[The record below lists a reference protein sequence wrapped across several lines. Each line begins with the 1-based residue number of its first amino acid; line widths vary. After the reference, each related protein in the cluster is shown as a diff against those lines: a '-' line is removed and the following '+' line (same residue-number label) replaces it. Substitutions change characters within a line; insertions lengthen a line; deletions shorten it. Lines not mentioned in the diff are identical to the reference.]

1 MHTPPHYLLAS
12 LVLIP
17 LFGSLVSYLLP
28 RLFAKERR
36 GVVSGLVAFIA
47 VVLAFVA
54 GLTLWRN
61 LGQNEG
67 VSAVL
72 SPWISLGSL
81 KLPIELYF
89 DRLSALMT
97 LIITGVGALIH
108 IYSIGYMSHDRSAPR
123 FFAYLNLFVAAMLML
138 ALGRTLPVV
147 FIGWEGVGLCSYL
160 LIGFW
165 HSNLDYASA
174 GRKAFVMNRIGDLG
188 FIIAMVILYQFCGT
202 LDIRELGEMNVLRQ
216 LPPDLGL
223 IAALAIFLAATGK
236 SAQIP
241 LFTWLPDAMAGP
253 TPVSALIHAATM
265 VTAGIYLLA
274 RMNGLI
280 ELDPLVPAVI
290 MWVALATAAL
300 AAAVALVQ
308 NDIKKVL
315 AYSTVSQLGFMF
327 IAVAAGF
334 YGVALFHVLTHAFF
348 KACLFLSAGCVIH
361 GCHHEQDMRKM
372 GGLRSKMPLTAV
384 SYAVASLAIAGIAPF
399 SGYFSKHAI
408 FEALSLVD
416 NPYLVIYL
424 PKIKIIASSVAIAT
438 AFYMARSFIMTFCG
452 SYRGVESPHEAPM
465 VMLVPVLVLA
475 MLSAVAG
482 VLLHDS
488 FFIYLAD
495 SFPAA
500 ASLGSE
506 GGGFIGLV
514 LGSLPGIVGLL
525 LAFILYVGNP
535 EVLARIKW
543 FFWPLERLFSA
554 KFLVDEL
561 YEFVILK
568 PIRGFA
574 NFLDSVVN
582 YRFVEGVGVGVGITT
597 SALGELV
604 RRATTGQVA
613 TYALIMFAAVGSL
626 VVIFVQ

>member
-1 MHTPPHYLLAS
+1 M
-12 LVLIP
+12 
-17 LFGSLVSYLLP
+17 SYLAP
-28 RLFAKERR
+28 RLFAKERQ
-36 GVVSGLVAFIA
+36 GVVSGLVASTA
-47 VVLAFVA
+47 VVLAFVSA
-54 GLTLWRN
+54 LTLWRN
-61 LGQNEG
+61 LGQREW

-72 SPWISLGSL
+72 TSWISLGSL
-81 KLPIELYF
+81 KLPVELYF

-123 FFAYLNLFVAAMLML
+123 FFAYLNLFVAAMLIL
-138 ALGRTLPVV
+138 VLGRTLPVV

-165 HSNLDYASA
+165 YSNIGYASA

-202 LDIRELGEMNVLRQ
+202 LDISELGEMNVLRQ
-216 LPPDLGL
+216 LPSDLGL
-223 IAALAIFLAATGK
+223 VAALAVFLAATGK

-290 MWVALATAAL
+290 MWVAVATAAL

-348 KACLFLSAGCVIH
+348 KACLFLSAGCVIQ

-372 GGLRSKMPLTAV
+372 GGLISKMPLTAG
-384 SYAVASLAIAGIAPF
+384 SYAIATLAIAGIAPF

-416 NPYLVIYL
+416 NPYLVLYL
-424 PKIKIIASSVAIAT
+424 PTIKFITSGVAIAT

-452 SYRGVESPHEAPM
+452 SYRGDESPHEAPM

-475 MLSAVAG
+475 MLSASSG
-482 VLLHDS
+482 VLLHDY

-495 SFPAA
+495 SFPAVA
-500 ASLGSE
+500 ELKSD
-506 GGGFIGLV
+506 GGGFIGFV
-514 LGSLPGIVGLL
+514 LGSLLGVVGLL
-525 LAFILYVGNP
+525 FAFILYVGNTELLP
-535 EVLARIKW
+535 RLKTI
-543 FFWPLERLFSA
+543 FWPLERLFSA

-561 YEFVILK
+561 YEFVIVK
-568 PIRGFA
+568 PIQVSA

-582 YRFVEGVGVGVGITT
+582 YRFIEGGGVGIGITT

-626 VVIFVQ
+626 VVLFVQ